1 MKKILSIVLCLSVTG
16 ALTFGQETESDQQM
30 RTIFGSPEVKSL
42 GGYGALDLG
51 YTTINKRDAVY
62 FGARGA
68 VVVNHSLALGIGG
81 KGFITNPA
89 FDVNLKQDYELAGGY
104 GGFYIEPIIKG
115 NSPVHISFPTLIG
128 AGGVGYLKHWGDFD
142 DDSEYE
148 NSDEDS
154 YAFFVFEPGVEIEF
168 NVVKWMRFAVVGSY
182 RLTSD
187 VKLKYKNRPGID
199 DDLFAETSIAPS
211 DMLRGFNVGLI
222 MKFGKF

>member
-1 MKKILSIVLCLSVTG
+1 MKQILSIVLCLFASG
-16 ALTFGQETESDQQM
+16 GLIIGQNADSDEQM

-51 YTTINKRDAVY
+51 FTTINKRDAVY

-81 KGFITNPA
+81 KGFITNPSY
-89 FDVNLKQDYELAGGY
+89 DVNLKQDYEMAGGY
-104 GGFYIEPIIKG
+104 GGFYIEPIIKA
-115 NSPVHISFPTLIG
+115 NSPVHVSFPMLIG
-128 AGGVGYLKHWGDFD
+128 AGGVGYLKHWGDYD
-142 DDSEYE
+142 DDNEYE

-187 VKLKYKNRPGID
+187 VKLKYKDRLGD
-199 DDLFAETSIAPS
+199 EDKLFASTAIAPS